1 MAIQFSN
8 LASTTLASGVSSSAT
23 SVSVTSASLFPSLG
37 GSDYFYATLSVGA
50 GAEIVKV
57 TAISGTTFT
66 VIRGQDGTTAV
77 SHSAGVDCALRVTA
91 ASLEDLR
98 DSPNVESVSK
108 SGDTMTGGLLGTTAS
123 FSGSVTAASVVVSGA
138 VDGRDVATDGTK

>member
-37 GSDYFYATLSVGA
+37 GSDYFYATLGDDA
-50 GAEIVKV
+50 GSEIVKV

-66 VIRGQDGTTAV
+66 VVRGQDGTSAI
-77 SHSAGVDCALRVTA
+77 SHSTGTHFALRVTA
-91 ASLEDLR
+91 AALDPVDALGSSPELWMNLQVTYDLDR
-98 DSPNVESVSK
+98 
-108 SGDTMTGGLLGTTAS
+108 
-123 FSGSVTAASVVVSGA
+123 AAA
-138 VDGRDVATDGTK
+138 ERNAA